1 MNFKGKTKRI
11 LAGVLGILMMLG
23 LMPATAF
30 AATSE
35 TGVATFDYCYQS
47 DGTNICYWASFSAD
61 GYTAGDT
68 SGTTHRCAIYV
79 NGDEAYCIEP
89 GVHLLSGDTL
99 KSNASERWNAL
110 SAEEKTEIP
119 L

>member
-1 MNFKGKTKRI
+1 MNLKGKTKRI

-47 DGTNICYWASFSAD
+47 DGTNICY
-61 GYTAGDT
+61 
-68 SGTTHRCAIYV
+68 
-79 NGDEAYCIEP
+79 
-89 GVHLLSGDTL
+89 
-99 KSNASERWNAL
+99 
-110 SAEEKTEIP
+110 
-119 L
+119 